1 MSEYF
6 KLFYINNFKKFENYL
21 NRTLVEL
28 PGIEKNALIKR
39 ICQAYNNKCEY
50 SYNLNS
56 AILSK
61 EINYKLLKKNKF
73 FLHISCSKI
82 NTKTG
87 EIYLKKFF
95 FLKEYLKFF
104 VRILKIN
111 FFILLSLFIYKKI
124 SKPYVFVFSDS
135 KSVKLRIN
143 ELKKK
148 QLKKYL
154 NNTKLAFFKKDYDV
168 TSLIYSNLR
177 FFDKFEIFF
186 INFYNL
192 FKFSFLIIKYPFLVI
207 LNKDLP
213 LIETFNFL
221 KKKNKIHSIFFDIS
235 NISEQFLWQHGLK
248 NSFKTFF
255 LWESDTPFIDLQFKN
270 FKKYNLRYINYFIRA
285 DNHLV
290 KNNFQMQKLK
300 KFECTNLFNSKIIK
314 IKKINF
320 LKKKNIS
327 KNFKIGIFPTGIA
340 TTNSLKISGIQVDNL
355 YSYENQKKF
364 VFDIVNSINKINSNL
379 TNDILAIIKPRHSI
393 NVSNYENSKFYKYL
407 EELKIKFPFII
418 IDKETNFINTLK
430 KVNLSITMPFT
441 SVPFSE
447 IDIFNKRGIYY
458 DPTNIIVD
466 KAMNN
471 SKKYFFVQNK
481 KKLFYMISRYIDE

>member
-221 KKKNKIHSIFFDIS
+221 KKKNKIQSTKEIYKILEEELRHNIHSIQI
-235 NISEQFLWQHGLK
+235 
-248 NSFKTFF
+248 
-255 LWESDTPFIDLQFKN
+255 
-270 FKKYNLRYINYFIRA
+270 
-285 DNHLV
+285 
-290 KNNFQMQKLK
+290 
-300 KFECTNLFNSKIIK
+300 
-314 IKKINF
+314 
-320 LKKKNIS
+320 
-327 KNFKIGIFPTGIA
+327 
-340 TTNSLKISGIQVDNL
+340 
-355 YSYENQKKF
+355 
-364 VFDIVNSINKINSNL
+364 SIN
-379 TNDILAIIKPRHSI
+379 
-393 NVSNYENSKFYKYL
+393 
-407 EELKIKFPFII
+407 
-418 IDKETNFINTLK
+418 
-430 KVNLSITMPFT
+430 
-441 SVPFSE
+441 
-447 IDIFNKRGIYY
+447 
-458 DPTNIIVD
+458 
-466 KAMNN
+466 
-471 SKKYFFVQNK
+471 
-481 KKLFYMISRYIDE
+481 